1 MVDSIQN
8 CIVTGFE
15 TYEPDP
21 TFDFAT
27 RGTVPHSEWKT
38 ITPVKAPP
46 VDQTLPQL
54 IQTMVKSAWKWT
66 EPSSK
71 NRSNMKFVMG
81 SRPPG
86 PGASINPVYNPVVR
100 PAKEE
105 LVVAMGNDSKIATDW
120 NLFNGI
126 ERVNAITFRG
136 DSRPPSEVITNAVG
150 FHPPHTRTDDHYL
163 AGAIYNAFNDYYVR
177 RYDRRINKTEFLK
190 TVNEAAQSPQKT
202 KMFIDYMTW
211 RGLMRREASHLGRMA
226 SHECL
231 KGYISTSRS
240 IDSSIGF
247 GFRANGSTDGYYIY
261 VTQVN
266 SGFVVPDDAT
276 PDVQWGTGEAEIAQL
291 GPIPAERILGFRKFV
306 RTDAV
311 GPVHMRTS
319 FRSTEPKAFE
329 KAFKILSGA
338 KPNRLEF
345 I

>member
-1 MVDSIQN
+1 MVDSIQS
-8 CIVTGFE
+8 CIVNGFE

-38 ITPVKAPP
+38 ITSVSAPP
-46 VDQTLPQL
+46 VDQALPQL

-66 EPSSK
+66 EPSS
-71 NRSNMKFVMG
+71 NDRSNMRFVMG

-86 PGASINPVYNPVVR
+86 PGARIDPVYNPVVR
-100 PAKEE
+100 PAKVE
-105 LVVAMGNDSKIATDW
+105 LNVAMNDSKIATDW

-136 DSRPPSEVITNAVG
+136 DSRTPSAVITNAGG
-150 FHPPHTRTDDHYL
+150 FNPPDTRTDDQYL
-163 AGAIYNAFNDYYVR
+163 AGGIYDAFNDYYKR
-177 RYDRRINKTEFLK
+177 RYGRNIKKNDFLK
-190 TVNEAAQSPQKT
+190 TVNEAAKSAQKT

-211 RGLMRREASHLGRMA
+211 RGLMKREASHLGRMA
-226 SHECL
+226 SNECL

-240 IDSSIGF
+240 IDSSIAF
-247 GFRANGSTDGYYIY
+247 GFRSNPSTDGYYIY

-276 PDVQWGTGEAEIAQL
+276 PEVQWGTGEAEIAQL
-291 GPIPAERILGFRKFV
+291 GAIPAERILGFRKFV
-306 RTDAV
+306 KTGGV

-319 FRSTEPKAFE
+319 FRNAEPKAFE
-329 KAFKILSGA
+329 KAFKTLSGA